1 MLTPLMSPAMTPSFH
16 GGQQSETTHMMSRE
30 THFSPLASPAMMP
43 QTDATNAMRQPDQV
57 QEYMT
62 ISNESMQEHYQRL
75 EEAKMALEEQL
86 WKLKSKQPTTPVYN
100 NPRKRPSPNVSTSQA
115 QSPVPTETNQSMVNT
130 FSTATKSP
138 RIDPTNMHQ
147 ESQQRMSPATPAS
160 LMKMSISPT
169 SRAASGKKNKKRT
182 GSKTPIAPVSGMLPP
197 QMPSPSLQ
205 PTVSSSGIRQ
215 LHSTPPSL
223 KPRLNSI
230 SASPRTLKPLLTSPT
245 MTPTFGTASNEEAA
259 RILAAKSNYQNL
271 REGKTAA
278 LGISFSPGIHSGIE
292 IRRSAHK
299 AAEQKRRD
307 NLKEWFDRLR
317 VELEDG
323 YFDTLEHMQEE
334 REQSRERKTEDSKKA
349 HTPKTERDNADH
361 SEAQGTGDSDKSPD
375 DEGSVGSGTS
385 GAKQPMSK
393 VLLLQY
399 SYEYIVKLKGELRE
413 RDDKINDL
421 ESTMSKR

>member
-16 GGQQSETTHMMSRE
+16 GGQQPDNTHMMSRE

-43 QTDATNAMRQPDQV
+43 QNDATNSMRQADQV

-86 WKLKSKQPTTPVYN
+86 WKLKSKQPPVYN
-100 NPRKRPSPNVSTSQA
+100 NPRKRPSPNVSTTSQA
-115 QSPVPTETNQSMVNT
+115 PSPIPTDSMVNT
-130 FSTATKSP
+130 FSTVTKSP
-138 RIDPTNMHQ
+138 RMDPTNMQQ
-147 ESQQRMSPATPAS
+147 ESQQQRMSPATPAS

-169 SRAASGKKNKKRT
+169 PRAANGKKTKKRT
-182 GSKTPIAPVSGMLPP
+182 GSKTPIAPVSAMLPP
-197 QMPSPSLQ
+197 QIPSPSLQ
-205 PTVSSSGIRQ
+205 PTASSPGVRQ
-215 LHSTPPSL
+215 LHSTPPGL
-223 KPRLNSI
+223 KPRLNSV

-278 LGISFSPGIHSGIE
+278 LGINFSPGIHSGIE

-334 REQSRERKTEDSKKA
+334 REQSRERKTEDSKTA
-349 HTPKTERDNADH
+349 THTPKTESDNADH
-361 SEAQGTGDSDKSPD
+361 SAIQGTGDSEKSPD

>member
-1 MLTPLMSPAMTPSFH
+1 MSPAMTPAFH

-43 QTDATNAMRQPDQV
+43 HTDATNPMRQSNQV

-62 ISNESMQEHYQRL
+62 LSNESMQEHYQRL
-75 EEAKMALEEQL
+75 EEAKMDLEEQL
-86 WKLKSKQPTTPVYN
+86 WKLKSKQPSTPVYN
-100 NPRKRPSPNVSTSQA
+100 NPRKRPSPIVSTSQA
-115 QSPVPTETNQSMVNT
+115 QSPVPTETNQSMVNV
-130 FSTATKSP
+130 FSIANKSP
-138 RIDPTNMHQ
+138 RTDPTKMQQ
-147 ESQQRMSPATPAS
+147 EPQQRMSPATPAS

-182 GSKTPIAPVSGMLPP
+182 GSKTSITPVSKGMLPP
-197 QMPSPSLQ
+197 QTPSPSLQ
-205 PTVSSSGIRQ
+205 PTASSSGIRQ

-223 KPRLNSI
+223 KPRLNSV

-334 REQSRERKTEDSKKA
+334 REQSKERKMEDSKKA
-349 HTPKTERDNADH
+349 HTPKIESDNADD
-361 SEAQGTGDSDKSPD
+361 SAVQGTGDSEKSPD

-385 GAKQPMSK
+385 GTKQPMSK

-399 SYEYIVKLKGELRE
+399 SYEYIVKLKSELRE

-421 ESTMSKR
+421 ESGMSKR